1 MERVMVARSRPV
13 GVRQPHPPK
22 PEDDTERLRQLLE
35 TLQRNVTAITK
46 AAEEIVEIA
55 ERKRAA

>member
-1 MERVMVARSRPV
+1 MMRSQPV
-13 GVRQPHPPK
+13 GIKPHPK

-35 TLQRNVTAITK
+35 TLRRNVISICKT
-46 AAEEIVEIA
+46 AEEIVEIA